1 MPRPGSRWFQPFST
15 KGSEPVRVP
24 AIIRSGWWVAA
35 AAVVVS
41 LVTAWIVIA
50 PLSRRSTARAPDSD
64 FVIQQATVPHD
75 LIVRAMAKD
84 GVRVL
89 SEPQTMTA
97 AEIDRRNEEERGK
110 LLVPEDRIIGV
121 GIAGEAIAYPLRLM
135 RWHEVVNDVVGGE
148 PIAVTYSPLC
158 DSVAVFSRIV
168 DGETVELGVSGYLYN
183 SNTLLYDRRLHA
195 AASPLWSQLDG
206 EIVAE
211 PDPGFSSPL
220 PARVAALDT
229 WGEWRARHPDTRVM
243 APHPTLKKLY
253 RRDPYHSY
261 FGSDLLHFPV
271 RPLPSSDNNQL
282 KDRMVIVT
290 VDGHHEMFS
299 LRRLAQATG
308 ADEGTVELEAAGL
321 PIAIRFSVV
330 PGTAVVE
337 PLTTPDRLQAVRHT
351 FWFAWYAFGGMI
363 PDTDDPLASEPS
375 G

>member
-1 MPRPGSRWFQPFST
+1 MRAPT
-15 KGSEPVRVP
+15 
-24 AIIRSGWWVAA
+24 IIQSGWWVAA
-35 AAVVVS
+35 AAVIVS

-50 PLSRRSTARAPDSD
+50 PLSGRSTGEPADSD
-64 FVIQQATVPHD
+64 FVIHQATVPND

-89 SEPQTMTA
+89 SEPQTMEPA
-97 AEIDRRNEEERGK
+97 DIDRRNEEERGK
-110 LLVPEDRIIGV
+110 LLVSDDRVIGV
-121 GIAGEAIAYPLRLM
+121 VVGDDVRAYPLRLM
-135 RWHEVVNDVVGGE
+135 RWHEVVNDTVGGE

-168 DGETVELGVSGYLYN
+168 GDEIVELGVSGYLYN
-183 SNTLLYDRRLHA
+183 SNTLLYDRRLHS
-195 AASPLWSQLDG
+195 AASPPWSQLDG

-220 PARVAALDT
+220 SARVAALDT
-229 WGEWRARHPDTRVM
+229 WGEWRTRHPDTRVM
-243 APHPTLKKLY
+243 APHPDLKKLY
-253 RRDPYHSY
+253 KRDPYHSY

-271 RPLPSSDNNQL
+271 RPLPSSDAFQL

-290 VDGHHEMFS
+290 VDGHHEIFS
-299 LRRLAQATG
+299 LLGLAATAG
-308 ADEGTVELEAAGL
+308 TDQGTVEVKAVGL
-321 PIAIRFSVV
+321 PVSIRFSVV

-337 PLTTPDRLQAVRHT
+337 PLADPSQLQAVRHT

-363 PDTDDPLASEPS
+363 PDRNDILVSERT